1 MHHKKRR
8 HSWPHFAAP
17 NRAPSQF
24 TSEKQSMLKSIRLL
38 PTQQSAQRR
47 PMRLFSAVAACALWL
62 LFTQAHASIFDSPS
76 PTPEPATAT
85 ADHLSSAPV
94 RSISLSN
101 YKLGAGDVVTIRVF
115 GEDELSRERVRLTDA
130 GTLQYPVIG
139 EIVIKGMTTGDL
151 QRLIT
156 EGLRGKYLVNPR
168 VAVLIDEYR
177 PYYINGMVYNAGG
190 FPFQPGLTVLKAI
203 ALAGGFK
210 ERASKDKIF
219 VIRADDPSQRQQKVD
234 LTSPIYP
241 GDIITVQDSFF

>member
-1 MHHKKRR
+1 MHKNLSFLPLKLQHKL
-8 HSWPHFAAP
+8 
-17 NRAPSQF
+17 QF
-24 TSEKQSMLKSIRLL
+24 QWLCIALTCIVLL
-38 PTQQSAQRR
+38 IQT
-47 PMRLFSAVAACALWL
+47 
-62 LFTQAHASIFDSPS
+62 AHAGLFDSPE
-76 PTPEPATAT
+76 PTPQATKTDVAPT
-85 ADHLSSAPV
+85 ADHLSS
-94 RSISLSN
+94 SSTSGLSN

-115 GEDELSRERVRLTDA
+115 GEDELSRERIKLTDA

-177 PYYINGMVYNAGG
+177 PYYINGMVYNGGG
-190 FPFQPGLTVLKAI
+190 FPYRPGLTVLKAI

-219 VIRADDPSQRQQKVD
+219 VIRADDPNQSAQKVD
-234 LTSPIYP
+234 LNSPIYP